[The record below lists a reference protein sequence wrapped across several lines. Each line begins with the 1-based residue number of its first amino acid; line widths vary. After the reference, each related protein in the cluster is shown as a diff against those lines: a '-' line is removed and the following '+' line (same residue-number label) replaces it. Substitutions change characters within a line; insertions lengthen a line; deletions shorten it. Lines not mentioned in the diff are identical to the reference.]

1 MKITERT
8 HARPARGEE
17 RLMSR
22 ITQLR
27 QASLYDDG
35 SVMRRMQEL
44 VDTLA
49 WIRIELAPSTDA
61 AASPNDATRRQRAL
75 MKMDSA
81 LELAKQ
87 LVFELDSDLRL
98 RRDERSPPAAAD

>member
-1 MKITERT
+1 
-8 HARPARGEE
+8 
-17 RLMSR
+17 MSR

-49 WIRIELAPSTDA
+49 WIRIELAPSPGGSASATDA
-61 AASPNDATRRQRAL
+61 IRRQQRAL
-75 MKMDSA
+75 TKMDSA
-81 LELAKQ
+81 LDLAKQ
-87 LVFELDSDLRL
+87 LVFELDSELRQ
-98 RRDERSPPAAAD
+98 RRDASPPAAAD